1 MIPETIE
8 NNSVIN
14 SFINQYLLGLGEFTY
29 DSYTQNEASAMVW
42 VYFILATIVTQIN
55 FFNLLITIIGDTYSK
70 ITEAKPRYALMS
82 RTGILADFINI
93 VQLEPKMTEHRFLYI
108 VQQDATGLEG
118 AQEEWAGNVNA
129 LKQVIKQSNKKL

>member
-1 MIPETIE
+1 
-8 NNSVIN
+8 
-14 SFINQYLLGLGEFTY
+14 
-29 DSYTQNEASAMVW
+29 MVW

-93 VQLEPKMTEHRFLYI
+93 VKLEPKMTEHRFLYI

-129 LKQVIKQSNKKL
+129 LKQVIKQSNKKLQS